1 VAQVA
6 KIQYEMKIMEKE
18 SEKKIADIEV
28 LMHVSKEKSLADAA
42 YYKATREIEANK
54 AKLTPEFLTLMRYEA
69 LTKNTKIYFG
79 NSIPQM
85 FSDSLFSKEK
95 SSVPE

>member
-6 KIQYEMKIMEKE
+6 KIQFEQKIMEKE

-28 LMHVSKEKSLADAA
+28 TMHVTREKSLADAA
-42 YYKATREIEANK
+42 FYKATREIEANK
-54 AKLTPEFLTLMRYEA
+54 AKLTPEFLTLARYEA

-85 FSDSLFSKEK
+85 FSDGVFPKDK
-95 SSVPE
+95 SGGSE